1 METLSIVSEN
11 PNEIIKQVNKFRLEH
26 KNNWYQVHIIYNGFE
41 FKGKFFNTW
50 AQIFR
55 KYENGK
61 CLYDSPSP
69 MDQKIGAF
77 KEWLTKSIT
86 K

>member
-1 METLSIVSEN
+1 METLSIVSDN
-11 PNEIIKQVNKFRLEH
+11 TNEIIKQVNKFRLEN
-26 KNNWYQVHIIYNGFE
+26 KNNWYQLDIIHNGHQ
-41 FKGKFFNTW
+41 FKGKMFNTW

-55 KYENGK
+55 KYKDGK

-69 MDQKIGAF
+69 MDMKIGDF